1 MRQIDGA
8 NQIGGL
14 LGNID
19 RILEHAQFRTGIH
32 RRIRSGYSLL
42 LCIHRSSRKSQRLL
56 VFIGKSHFLV
66 HRNAAKL
73 TEKHLGEHQTVFC
86 LGNLHLRLVHL
97 YIYLQ
102 TICLGGY
109 ALLNHLV
116 NIVIELFHQ
125 VSVAGGELVLLLQ
138 RNGKPVSLVYAVE
151 GLLGLHVE
159 IIVCYLLTDVCYLV
173 GSQDGAAHIDRLANH
188 HASCPDV
195 AGVGAESIYHALS
208 DGIALLLD
216 NASFLV
222 EQSSDFL
229 CLFRGEHSLV
239 YQIGHHVVGIAGDS
253 TYDVGTQI
261 AEC

>member
-19 RILEHAQFRTGIH
+19 RILEHSQLRTGIH
-32 RRIRSGYSLL
+32 RRIRGGYSLL
-42 LCIHRSSRKSQRLL
+42 FCIHRSSRKSQCLL
-56 VFIGKSHFLV
+56 VFIGKRHFLV

-97 YIYLQ
+97 HIYLQ
-102 TICLGGY
+102 AICLGGY

-116 NIVIELFHQ
+116 NIIIELLHQ

-159 IIVCYLLTDVCYLV
+159 VIVGNLLTDVCNLV
-173 GSQDGAAHIDRLANH
+173 GSQDGATHIDRLAEH
-188 HASCPDV
+188 DATCPHV
-195 AGVGAESIYHALS
+195 SGVGAESIYHFLS

-216 NASFLV
+216 NVSFLV

-229 CLFRGEHSLV
+229 CLFRGEHSLA
-239 YQIGHHVVGIAGDS
+239 YQIGHHVVRTSCDS
-253 TYDVGTQI
+253 TYDIGTQI

>member
-1 MRQIDGA
+1 M
-8 NQIGGL
+8 
-14 LGNID
+14 
-19 RILEHAQFRTGIH
+19 
-32 RRIRSGYSLL
+32 
-42 LCIHRSSRKSQRLL
+42 
-56 VFIGKSHFLV
+56 
-66 HRNAAKL
+66 
-73 TEKHLGEHQTVFC
+73 
-86 LGNLHLRLVHL
+86 
-97 YIYLQ
+97 
-102 TICLGGY
+102 
-109 ALLNHLV
+109 
-116 NIVIELFHQ
+116 NIVVELFHQ

-159 IIVCYLLTDVCYLV
+159 IIVCYLLTDVCNLV
-173 GSQDGAAHIDRLANH
+173 GSQDGAAHIDRLAEH
-188 HASCPDV
+188 HAASPHV

-229 CLFRGEHSLV
+229 CLFRGEHSLA
-239 YQIGHHVVGIAGDS
+239 YQIGHHVIDIAGDS